1 MKNWVRKST
10 NYIHVR
16 QMIRTLIGQNILL
29 RNWHQKCCQSKTNKM
44 RRKKSR
50 VPTWKRSRT
59 VPEKLTFLEVTS
71 IVDLPELALINIFKY
86 LSLKEVENCYLACPK
101 WKNIIGLD
109 FFQPHLRLV
118 SSLLFEMKKSFYL
131 TGWTEDTQNVELIL
145 KIWKEFRPFR
155 GVTLFCL

>member
-1 MKNWVRKST
+1 
-10 NYIHVR
+10 
-16 QMIRTLIGQNILL
+16 
-29 RNWHQKCCQSKTNKM
+29 M

-86 LSLKEVENCYLACPK
+86 LSLNEVENCYLACPK

-118 SSLLFEMKKSFYL
+118 SSLHFEMKKSFYL

-155 GVTLFCL
+155 GVIWFFKRNLFILYCSYIWIFR